1 MFTLTI
7 WVMLQTLDEN
17 VPRHQ
22 DRIANPGKRLLPGP
36 ARPRHWGRSRART
49 QL

>member
-1 MFTLTI
+1 MFTLTV

-22 DRIANPGKRLLPGP
+22 DRIANPGERQGGAKAGAPG
-36 ARPRHWGRSRART
+36 GRSRSPANG
-49 QL
+49 